1 MKHISIKLLLL
12 LAFFGISSAMAQVQ
26 EVSGVVKDEKGELLP
41 GVTVQVVGS
50 TVGASTTID
59 GTFKIK
65 VKNLSTAI
73 LRFSFIGMQNQDVPL
88 KGQKQITVVMK
99 NSSVQLE
106 EVVAIGY
113 GIQRKR
119 DITGSVASVKAE
131 AIAAIPVASALEAMS
146 GRLAGVQITSTEG
159 SPDAEMKIR
168 VRGGGSITGDNSPLY
183 IVDGFPVDRINDI
196 APSDIESIDVLKD
209 ASSTAIYG
217 ARGANG
223 VIIVTTKKGKEG
235 RMSVKYNAYY
245 GVKSIA
251 KTLDVLQPYDFA
263 KWQYELALLK
273 DDLTSYTNYFG
284 DYSNLSSY
292 QNTTGTDW
300 QNEIYGRTGYSMN
313 HNLSLTGGSDKFNY
327 AFSYSYLKDKAIM
340 VGSDF
345 NRSNFNLKLNH
356 KPNKKITLDYS
367 FRYSD
372 TRVNGGG
379 LNEQNEASSADS
391 RLKHT
396 VIYTPIPLGTSGNSD
411 DTDEETFGDLTKPNV
426 AIADNDKKQR
436 RINYNASASA
446 AWEVFKNFTAKSEV
460 GLDVYKTNEERFYGR
475 STYYVKNAPASENQ
489 GLPAAI
495 LTDNGRERFRNTN
508 TINYDFKEWLGS
520 DHSVSML
527 LGQELLHTSAKQLSN
542 TVHGLPKLFNA
553 TQAFKLTSQGVA
565 SSIDNFYY
573 PDDNLTSF
581 FGRVNYNYKGR
592 YILSG
597 TFRADGSSKFA
608 KGNRWGYFPSA
619 AAAWRISDENFM
631 QWSESWLND
640 MKIRF
645 SYGTAGNNNIPSGLL
660 SQVFVSTN
668 TEWING
674 TGNFWAP
681 SKTMANPDLKWET
694 TYTRNI
700 GIDYSLLK
708 SRLTGS
714 FEFYLNTTKDLLIAF
729 PVAGT
734 GYDIQYRNMGETQN
748 KGVEISLNW
757 IAVDKKDFG
766 LNFNFNIGFNRN
778 EIKSLGVMKDF
789 GAESTWAST
798 DIGND
803 FWIATGGSVGM
814 MYGYKSAGRY
824 EVSDFVGYD
833 EATKKWI
840 LKPGVPDASAV
851 VGTIRP
857 GSMKLQDLDNSD
869 NSNVINVKDRT
880 IIGDANPKHTGG
892 FTVNTRYKG
901 FDLSAV
907 FNWSYGNDIYNAN
920 KIEFTSSSKFQ
931 YRNMID
937 IMADGK
943 RWTNMD
949 SEGNLVNDPTKLAE
963 MNANTTMWSPYTGR
977 FIFSDWAVE
986 DGSFLRLS
994 TLTLGYNLPG
1004 QLLKKFKMS
1013 NLRFYVTGYNLFCLT
1028 NYSGFDPEVSTRR
1041 KTALTPGVD
1050 YSAYPKSRQF
1060 VFGVNLAF

>member
-1 MKHISIKLLLL
+1 
-12 LAFFGISSAMAQVQ
+12 MAQAQ
-26 EVSGVVKDEKGELLP
+26 DVSGVVKDEKGELLP
-41 GVTVQVVGS
+41 GVSVQAVG
-50 TVGASTTID
+50 TTIGTSTTID

-65 VKNLSTAI
+65 VKDLNTAV
-73 LRFSFIGMQNQDVPL
+73 LRFSFIGMQNQDVHV
-88 KGQKQITVVMK
+88 KGQKQLTVVMK
-99 NSSVQLE
+99 TSSVQLE

-113 GIQRKR
+113 GIQKKR
-119 DITGSVASVKAE
+119 DITGSVASVKSE
-131 AIAAIPVASALEAMS
+131 AIASMPVASAIEAMS
-146 GRLAGVQITSTEG
+146 GRLAGVQVTSTEG

-183 IVDGFPVDRINDI
+183 IVDGFPVDRISDI

-235 RMSVKYNAYY
+235 KMSVTYNAYY

-251 KTLDVLQPYDFA
+251 KTLDVLKPYDFA

-273 DDLTSYTNYFG
+273 DDLTSYTDYFG

-292 QNTTGTDW
+292 QNTAGTDW
-300 QNEIYGRTGYSMN
+300 QDEVYGRTGYSMN
-313 HNLSLTGGSDKFNY
+313 HNLSLTGGSDKFSY

-345 NRSNFNLKLNH
+345 KRNNFSLKLNH
-356 KPNKKITLDYS
+356 KPNSKITLDYS

-372 TRVNGGG
+372 TRINGGG

-396 VIYTPIPLGTSGNSD
+396 VIYTPVPLGISGGTD
-411 DTDEETFGDLTKPNV
+411 DTNEETFGDLTRPDV
-426 AIADNDKKQR
+426 AIADNDRNQR
-436 RINYNASASA
+436 RVSYNASASA

-460 GLDVYKTNEERFYGR
+460 GLDVYNTNEERFYGR
-475 STYYVKNAPASENQ
+475 STYYVKNAPASTNQ

-495 LTDNGRERFRNTN
+495 LTNYGSNRFRNTN
-508 TINYDFKEWLGS
+508 TLNYDFKAWLGG
-520 DHSVSML
+520 DHSLNLL
-527 LGQELLHTSAKQLSN
+527 LGQELLHTSSKQLTN
-542 TVHGLPKLFNA
+542 TIHGLPKLF
-553 TQAFKLTSQGVA
+553 TSEQAFKLTSQGVA
-565 SSIDNFYY
+565 SSIDNFYN

-581 FGRVNYNYKGR
+581 FGRANYNYKGR

-619 AAAWRISDENFM
+619 AAAWRISDESFM
-631 QWSESWLND
+631 QWTESWLND

-645 SYGTAGNNNIPSGLL
+645 SYGTAGNNNIPSGLIN
-660 SQVFVSTN
+660 QVFVSTN

-700 GIDYSLLK
+700 GIDYAFLK

-734 GYDIQYRNMGETQN
+734 GYDVQYRNMGETQN
-748 KGVEISLNW
+748 KGLEFSMNW
-757 IAVDKKDFG
+757 IAFDKKDFG

-778 EIKSLGVMKDF
+778 KIKSLGMMKDF
-789 GAESTWAST
+789 TAASGWAST
-798 DIGND
+798 DIGAD
-803 FWIATGGSVGM
+803 YIIATGGSVGE

-824 EVSDFVGYD
+824 EVSDFEGYD
-833 EATKKWI
+833 AVNKVWT
-840 LKPGVPDASAV
+840 LKSGVADASGV

-857 GSMKLQDLDNSD
+857 GSMKLRDLDGNGKID
-869 NSNVINVKDRT
+869 VNDRT
-880 IIGDANPKHTGG
+880 SIGNANPKHTGG
-892 FTVNTRYKG
+892 FSVNTRYKG

-907 FNWSYGNDIYNAN
+907 FNWSYGNDVYNAN
-920 KIEFTSSSKFQ
+920 KIEFTSTSKYQ

-937 IMADGK
+937 DMADGK
-943 RWTNMD
+943 RWTNVD
-949 SEGNLVNDPTKLAE
+949 TDGNLVNDPTKLAE
-963 MNANTTMWSPYTGR
+963 MNAKTTMWSPYTGR

-994 TLTLGYNLPG
+994 TLTLGYNLPS
-1004 QLLKKFKMS
+1004 LMLKKVKINS
-1013 NLRFYVTGYNLFCLT
+1013 LRLYVTAYNVFCLT
-1028 NYSGFDPEVSTRR
+1028 NYSGFDPEASTRR
-1041 KTALTPGVD
+1041 QTALTPGVD
-1050 YSAYPKSRQF
+1050 YSAYPKSRQV